1 MNPYLPDVARFDSI
15 SIGIFFVAVACL
27 AVAMVWLAVLF
38 VIAVVKGW
46 HRLRWPLGLLLIGLV
61 VGAIPLAW
69 TGLRAQIDL
78 GPLDRQ
84 VDGERHLTLTGWDR
98 PASDY
103 DAALASRRDAVVLQ
117 MANPDV
123 TDEVV
128 AGIDG
133 MDTLR
138 ELDLNDSAVTDEA
151 LATIA
156 ARPALEALRMARTQI
171 TDEGFREHLANKESI
186 DNLDVRGTAV
196 SPETLAAWV
205 AAKPGRRVLPRPPA
219 PAPPD
224 PSPEGDAVA
233 GGDPSQD
240 DRPDTESEPSPP

>member
-1 MNPYLPDVARFDSI
+1 
-15 SIGIFFVAVACL
+15 
-27 AVAMVWLAVLF
+27 
-38 VIAVVKGW
+38 
-46 HRLRWPLGLLLIGLV
+46 
-61 VGAIPLAW
+61 
-69 TGLRAQIDL
+69 
-78 GPLDRQ
+78 
-84 VDGERHLTLTGWDR
+84 
-98 PASDY
+98 
-103 DAALASRRDAVVLQ
+103 

-133 MDTLR
+133 MDNLR

-171 TDEGFREHLANKESI
+171 TDAGFREHLADKESI

-196 SPETLAAWV
+196 SPETLTAWV
-205 AAKPGRRVLPRPPA
+205 AAKPGRRALPRPPA
-219 PAPPD
+219 PSPSD
-224 PSPEGDAVA
+224 PAPEGDAVA
-233 GGDPSQD
+233 VGESSQD